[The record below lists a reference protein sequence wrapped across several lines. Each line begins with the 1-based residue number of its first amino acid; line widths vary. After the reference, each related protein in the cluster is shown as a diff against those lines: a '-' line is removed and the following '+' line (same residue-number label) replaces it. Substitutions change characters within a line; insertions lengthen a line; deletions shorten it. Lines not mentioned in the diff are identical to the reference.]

1 MNYDILVIGGGPGGY
16 VAAIRAAQLGAKVG
30 VVEKG
35 ALGGTCLNRGCIP
48 TKALLTA
55 AGVAKQLAT
64 ASELGIT
71 VDGFSVDFSRIVA
84 RKDQVVEQLV
94 KGIHFLFKKNK
105 VDLIPGHG
113 RISSPGCVEVR
124 NSGETREVTAR
135 HIIIATGSEPAL
147 IKNLGYDGSTVVTST
162 EALCFTEQPKSI
174 LIIGGGVIGCEFA
187 TLFHYLGTKVTV
199 VEAMPSILPMIDKE
213 VARTAQS
220 YLKRAGIDIKT
231 GATIQEVTTGT
242 NGVTATLDNGERLHA
257 EKALIS
263 IGRTFNTRDLGLE
276 DAGVQLGPR
285 GEVLVNDYLA
295 TNVKGIY
302 AVGDVTN
309 KVLLAHLAS
318 AQGTRVVEN
327 ILREPVPMDYRNVPY
342 AIFTMPE
349 IAGVGL
355 TTQEAEEQGLKI
367 KVGKAPFMASG
378 KALAMGEKEGF
389 VKVIADQDTGRIL
402 GVHIIGPHAT
412 DLIAEAG
419 LALEVG
425 GTVHDIAATIHAHPT
440 LAECLK
446 EAAEGAAGQ
455 AIHI

>member
-1 MNYDILVIGGGPGGY
+1 MNYDILIIGGGPGGY

-30 VVEKG
+30 VVEKDT
-35 ALGGTCLNRGCIP
+35 LGGTCLNRGCIP
-48 TKALLTA
+48 TKTLLTSA
-55 AGVAKQLAT
+55 FLVKQLAN
-64 ASELGIT
+64 ASELGIN
-71 VDGFSVDFSRIVA
+71 VEGFTIDFPRVMA
-84 RKDQVVEQLV
+84 RKDQVVQQLV

-113 RISSPGCVEVR
+113 RIFSPGRLEVM
-124 NSGETREVTAR
+124 NNGETREVTAK

-147 IKNLGYDGSTVVTST
+147 IKSLGYDGSTVVTST

-220 YLKRAGIDIKT
+220 YLKRSGIDIKT

-242 NGVTATLDNGERLHA
+242 GGVTASLENGERLHA

-263 IGRTFNTRDLGLE
+263 IGRTFNTSDLGLE
-276 DAGVQLGPR
+276 DAGVQLGPK
-285 GEVLVNDYLA
+285 GEVLVDDYLA

-302 AVGDVTN
+302 AIGDVTG

-327 ILREPVPMDYRNVPY
+327 ILRGPVPMDYHNVPH

-349 IAGVGL
+349 IAGIGL
-355 TTQEAEEQGLKI
+355 TSQEAEEQGRKI
-367 KVGKAPFMASG
+367 KVGKFPFMASG
-378 KALAMGEKEGF
+378 RALAAGEKEGF

-402 GVHIIGPHAT
+402 GVQIIGPHAT

-419 LALEVG
+419 LALQVG
-425 GTVHDIAATIHAHPT
+425 GTIHDIATTIHAHPT